1 MRKRLCAALS
11 VILFAALP
19 ALAQPEAKGTPGN
32 VYAMTNAEDG
42 NIVLAYDRLPNGTLS
57 FAAAYSTGGNGFVG
71 GTPVD
76 PLRSQGSL
84 ILSQDHRWLLAVNAG
99 SDEISVFRVKPR
111 GLTRT
116 DLVHSEGV
124 FPVSVTVHRN
134 LVYVL
139 NAGGSAGDVDNITGF
154 TLSPHGLLT
163 PLAGSTRMLSAPS
176 TDPAQVEFTPDGSM
190 LVVTE
195 KATNS
200 IGVFQLDTDGLPSAT
215 PVLTPSAGDVPFGF
229 IFNRR
234 GRLLVSEAAG
244 RSVSSYVVNPDA
256 TLRTVSAAVPTG
268 GQVATCWIAGNG
280 GRYAFTANTGSDTLS
295 SFSVASSGV
304 LALLEA
310 IAADVPDAAPIDL
323 DVTRSGRFLYTVNAV
338 AGAIGMFRV
347 EPDAT
352 LAPLGEALGLPVND
366 GAQGIAVR

>member
-71 GTPVD
+71 GTP
-76 PLRSQGSL
+76 
-84 ILSQDHRWLLAVNAG
+84 AVNAG

-338 AGAIGMFRV
+338 AGTIGMFRV